1 VSAADRTGPSAAA
14 PHGREREDRGQP
26 VSRGAR
32 VRPGDALLRGVERLA
47 VASSGRTRGTRQGK
61 RRSGALGSSLEF
73 ADYRA
78 YVPGDDFR
86 RLDWNVYG
94 RTGRAYIRQ
103 YWDEQETD
111 VTFYLDVSRSM
122 RFEPGKPD
130 AGPDEWRD
138 ANKLLYAARIAACAG
153 YAALCGD
160 DRAAAVRFASGVV
173 DRLPPVRG
181 RGAAG
186 RLFEFFEQSLQP
198 AADPG
203 AEDLRVP
210 LASPGALPPRP
221 GVSWLLTD
229 GLYASGIEE
238 TLTAFAAARQH
249 LVFMH
254 VLGPDEWHPQ
264 LRGELRLIDAETEA
278 AKEVAIH
285 ENALKAYGEAL
296 REHIAAIRR
305 RCAELGFVYFAVDTS
320 VPVEE
325 TVLVRMAR
333 HGLLQRPR

>member
-1 VSAADRTGPSAAA
+1 VSAADRAGHSA
-14 PHGREREDRGQP
+14 PEGNKGKL
-26 VSRGAR
+26 
-32 VRPGDALLRGVERLA
+32 VRPGESLLRGVERLT
-47 VASSGRTRGTRQGK
+47 VAASGRTRGTQQGK

-78 YVPGDDFR
+78 YVPGDDIR

-122 RFEPGKPD
+122 RFEPGKPETN
-130 AGPDEWRD
+130 PDTWSD
-138 ANKLLYAARIAACAG
+138 TNKLLYAARIAACAG

-160 DRAAAVRFASGVV
+160 DRAAAVRFAGSVEG
-173 DRLPPVRG
+173 RLHPVRG
-181 RGAAG
+181 RGAAH
-186 RLFEFFEQSLQP
+186 RLFEFLEQSLGP

-210 LASPGALPPRP
+210 LAAPGALPPRP

-238 TLTAFAAARQH
+238 TLKAFASARQH
-249 LVFMH
+249 LVFVH
-254 VLGPDEWHPQ
+254 VLAPDEWRPA

-278 AKEVAIH
+278 AKDVAVH
-285 ENALKAYGEAL
+285 ENALRAYDEAL
-296 REHIAAIRR
+296 KEHVRAIRR
-305 RCAELGFVYFAVDTS
+305 RCMELGFVYFAVDTS
-320 VPVEE
+320 VPLEE

>member
-1 VSAADRTGPSAAA
+1 MSAADRAGHSA
-14 PHGREREDRGQP
+14 PEGNKGKL
-26 VSRGAR
+26 
-32 VRPGDALLRGVERLA
+32 VRPGESLLRGVERLA
-47 VASSGRTRGTRQGK
+47 VAASGRTRGTQQGK

-78 YVPGDDFR
+78 YVPGDDIR

-122 RFEPGKPD
+122 RFEPGKPETN
-130 AGPDEWRD
+130 PDTWSD
-138 ANKLLYAARIAACAG
+138 TNKLLYAARIAACAG
-153 YAALCGD
+153 YAALCG
-160 DRAAAVRFASGVV
+160 AAH
-173 DRLPPVRG
+173 
-181 RGAAG
+181 
-186 RLFEFFEQSLQP
+186 RLFEFLEQSLGP

-210 LASPGALPPRP
+210 LAAPGALPPWP

-238 TLTAFAAARQH
+238 TLKAFASARQH
-249 LVFMH
+249 LVFVH
-254 VLGPDEWHPQ
+254 VLAPDEWRPA

-278 AKEVAIH
+278 AKDVAVH
-285 ENALKAYGEAL
+285 ENALRAYDEAL
-296 REHIAAIRR
+296 KEHVRAIRR
-305 RCAELGFVYFAVDTS
+305 RCMELGFVYFAVDTS
-320 VPVEE
+320 VPLEE